1 MPKDAPTR
9 SEQVAAYPISYPTDH
24 ASAENLNKHGSFL
37 ARAAYSKTV
46 SGEIPPTRVRRP
58 PARASITAVP
68 VWRPLPS
75 GWGSRSL
82 GRYLIPDERAQIEER
97 LRHWSDVERCELV
110 LTTGGTGLSPT
121 DVTPEAT
128 LAVIER
134 AAPGIPEA
142 MREASRAHT
151 PHWMLARGVA
161 GTRGS
166 SLIVNFP
173 GNPASID
180 QTGEAIAGA
189 LTHALALITGRASR
203 H

>member
-1 MPKDAPTR
+1 MPGG
-9 SEQVAAYPISYPTDH
+9 AAIITISSSKAAGVGRDESGPRL
-24 ASAENLNKHGSFL
+24 AAIAERLGI
-37 ARAAYSKTV
+37 
-46 SGEIPPTRVRRP
+46 EIV
-58 PARASITAVP
+58 
-68 VWRPLPS
+68 
-75 GWGSRSL
+75 GQD
-82 GRYLIPDERAQIEER
+82 LIPDERARIEER

-134 AAPGIPEA
+134 EAPGIPEA
-142 MREASRAHT
+142 MREASRSHT
-151 PHWMLARGVA
+151 RHWMLARGVA

-180 QTGEAIAGA
+180 QTGEAIAAA
-189 LTHALALITGRASR
+189 LTHALALISGRSSG